1 MTRSLTLFA
10 AAAALA
16 LGVAAFATAPEL
28 AAQALQ
34 PTAVPTQL
42 PPPAPTPTLPPPALP
57 TPTVSQAQ
65 VCRFIRGRVPDAIIA
80 DALAN
85 PNKVGGYDQLRDP
98 SKPESPFNPR
108 GMYLSLR
115 NVNVPFH
122 PLFNSLVFRGGCP

>member
-1 MTRSLTLFA
+1 MTRSIHVLA

-16 LGVAAFATAPEL
+16 LGAAALASPPEL
-28 AAQALQ
+28 AARALQ
-34 PTAVPTQL
+34 ATPVPTQL

-57 TPTVSQAQ
+57 TPVVSQAQ

-85 PNKVGGYDQLRDP
+85 PHKVGGYDRLRDP

-108 GMYLSLR
+108 MTYLSLR

>member
-1 MTRSLTLFA
+1 MTRPIIALA

-16 LGVAAFATAPEL
+16 REAAALAAPADL

-34 PTAVPTQL
+34 PTPVPTQL
-42 PPPAPTPTLPPPALP
+42 PPPAPTPTLPPPVLP
-57 TPTVSQAQ
+57 TPTASPTH

-85 PNKVGGYDQLRDP
+85 PHKVGGYDQLRDP

-108 GMYLSLR
+108 GTVLSLR